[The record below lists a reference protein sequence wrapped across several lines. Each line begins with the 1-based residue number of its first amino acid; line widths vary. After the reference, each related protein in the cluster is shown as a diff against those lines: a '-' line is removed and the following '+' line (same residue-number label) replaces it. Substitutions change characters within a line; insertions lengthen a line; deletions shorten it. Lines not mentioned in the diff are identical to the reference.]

1 MYEQNRYMSN
11 GMHPDRERAMKPVP
25 CFLFCRKVSF
35 LQNKKTI
42 MNTGAHAFYKG
53 AAFRISIGL
62 IREIKVSR
70 DKNKY

>member
-1 MYEQNRYMSN
+1 
-11 GMHPDRERAMKPVP
+11 
-25 CFLFCRKVSF
+25 
-35 LQNKKTI
+35 

-62 IREIKVSR
+62 MREIKVSR